1 VKDFW
6 DAAFEGVVLHRE
18 GRVRALNAAAARLLG
33 VEPQR
38 VVGLPLIHALRD
50 RRLLRLAEAG
60 GEAALELRG
69 RRVRARAGEGA
80 LFLIEAPEDAEREAL
95 DRLRHELRTPVT
107 AIRGLLEVLPE
118 LGPEEAAEVLAVLRA
133 ESERLVRLVEEE
145 GYAHAVPPY
154 ALSTLRPR
162 IERVLPEARALAWA
176 APEVWLRVDPD
187 ALFQILLN
195 LIENAYRHGR
205 PPVTLVAEPGEG
217 GLRLEVRD
225 RGAPLEDPEGCF
237 VPGARGAHAAHARG
251 SGLGLSIVRRIARDF
266 GGEAYG
272 RALPEGNA
280 FGVVIPDRYWQ
291 KG

>member
-1 VKDFW
+1 VRAYW
-6 DAAFEGVVLHRE
+6 DDAFEGVLLHDE
-18 GRVRALNAAAARLLG
+18 GRVLALNKPAARLLG
-33 VEPQR
+33 VEPGR

-50 RRLLRLAEAG
+50 RRLLHLAEAG
-60 GEAALELRG
+60 GEAVLEVRG
-69 RRVRARAGEGA
+69 RRVRARAAPGA
-80 LFLIEAPEDAEREAL
+80 LFLIEAPEATEREAL

-107 AIRGLLEVLPE
+107 AIRGLLEVFPE

-133 ESERLVRLVEEE
+133 ESERLAKLVEEG
-145 GYAHAVPPY
+145 GYVHAVPPY
-154 ALSTLRPR
+154 ALSSLRPR
-162 IERVLPEARALAWA
+162 IERVLPEAKTLVWA
-176 APEVWLRVDPD
+176 APEVRLRVDPD

-205 PPVTLVAEPGEG
+205 PPVTLVAEPEKG
-217 GLRLEVRD
+217 GLRLEVQD
-225 RGAPLEDPEGCF
+225 RGAPLSDPEGCF
-237 VPGARGAHAAHARG
+237 SPGARGAHAAHARG